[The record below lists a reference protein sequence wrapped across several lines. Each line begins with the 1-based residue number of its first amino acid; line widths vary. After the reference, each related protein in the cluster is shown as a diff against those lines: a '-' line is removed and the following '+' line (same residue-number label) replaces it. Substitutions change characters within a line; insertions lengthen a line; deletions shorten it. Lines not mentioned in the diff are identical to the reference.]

1 MRGVVT
7 ALLEEL
13 ALADCTRRKV
23 AAVIVKDGVII
34 ARGHNGLQSGS
45 CLDGHC
51 PRGQLSYDQQPKDVG
66 YAESGCTA
74 SHAEVMAL
82 GRAGARAEGSILFTT
97 EVPCPGCQDVIVGF
111 QVGLVRILRVQNM
124 GKFKAP
130 V

>member
-13 ALADCTRRKV
+13 ALADCARRKV
-23 AAVIVKDGVII
+23 AAVIVKNGVII
-34 ARGHNGLQSGS
+34 ARGHNRLPSGS

-66 YAESGCTA
+66 YQESGCV
-74 SHAEVMAL
+74 SEHAEVMAL
-82 GRAGARAEGSILFTT
+82 GRAGAAAEGSILFTT
-97 EVPCPGCQDVIVGF
+97 EVPCPGCEDVITGF
-111 QVGLVRILRVQNM
+111 QVGLVKVLRVQNI